1 MQTKYDYN
9 VDDNGMFRLFPTGS
23 NHYKKGTEVFNSYGR
38 RNNRHLLLEYG
49 FAIEDNMWERV
60 RIEVRLFL
68 LTVCLAVCLLTVCC
82 PSSNRSWLFRKTTR
96 CTSASVRSCTATFMA
111 LPR

>member
-1 MQTKYDYN
+1 MTRPQPCPPPSLPSLQTKYDYN

-60 RIEVRLFL
+60 RIEVRFL
-68 LTVCLAVCLLTVCC
+68 CHCLPCRLPPHCLL
-82 PSSNRSWLFRKTTR
+82 PLE
-96 CTSASVRSCTATFMA
+96 
-111 LPR
+111 